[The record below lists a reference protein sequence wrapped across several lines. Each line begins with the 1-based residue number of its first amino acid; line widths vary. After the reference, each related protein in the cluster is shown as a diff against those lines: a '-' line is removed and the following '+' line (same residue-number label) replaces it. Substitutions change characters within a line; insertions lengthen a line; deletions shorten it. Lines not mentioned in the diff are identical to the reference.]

1 MYLDLQIQ
9 TLKKVH
15 REISEKGKIDDSCQ
29 RISQF
34 EIQGSSLEFSHPNR
48 FVSSG
53 LVI

>member
-34 EIQGSSLEFSHPNR
+34 EIQG
-48 FVSSG
+48 
-53 LVI
+53 